1 MKLEDHLYYGS
12 ICTMLFVA
20 LMACGGC
27 FRVSPLPKGVSP
39 GSVTLPSVTQTAP
52 TLPAPVAPVATAP
65 APSPI
70 AKFFH
75 RDAPA
80 APVTGSVTTPP
91 AVSQPAP
98 VAPVPGPVATATG
111 EIQKVVN
118 GFVGLF
124 ILAALAGIG
133 FGAFLI
139 YSGHYVSG
147 IQWVG
152 GGLGLAIFGIWFAFH
167 WLLIVSLALLATG
180 LFFLATHYA
189 IVKPILEKIEAAGLS
204 FEQTVMKKL

>member
-1 MKLEDHLYYGS
+1 MKLKM
-12 ICTMLFVA
+12 IPFFVA
-20 LMACGGC
+20 LALLSGC

-39 GSVTLPSVTQTAP
+39 GAVTLPSVTQTAP

-65 APSPI
+65 TPAPI

-75 RDAPA
+75 RDAAP
-80 APVTGSVTTPP
+80 APVTGPVTTPP
-91 AVSQPAP
+91 AVSQPSP
-98 VAPVPGPVATATG
+98 VATAPAPVATATG

-124 ILAALAGIG
+124 ILAALVGIG

-139 YSGHYVSG
+139 YSAHYVSG
-147 IQWVG
+147 IQFVCG
-152 GGLGLAIFGIWFAFH
+152 GIGLAMFGIFFAFH
-167 WLLIVSLALLATG
+167 WLLIVSLACIGAG
-180 LFFLATHYA
+180 IFFLCTHYA
-189 IVKPILEKIEAAGLS
+189 LVKPILQKIEAAGLS